1 MDSSLALFVRAK
13 EVRLQSHL
21 MGVEEVQENNYWII
35 NNIFRS
41 SVGLPLWK
49 PCGTLHDSI
58 FTECRAG
65 NWLIATVS
73 LQVSGGV
80 AFLAF
85 CLEVLCEALETEA
98 THEGESR
105 ASCHAMLPT
114 CCVTACGL
122 DPAA

>member
-13 EVRLQSHL
+13 EIRLQSHL

-49 PCGTLHDSI
+49 PCGRLRNSI
-58 FTECRAG
+58 FTVCRAR

-85 CLEVLCEALETEA
+85 CLEVLCVALET
-98 THEGESR
+98 
-105 ASCHAMLPT
+105 
-114 CCVTACGL
+114 
-122 DPAA
+122 